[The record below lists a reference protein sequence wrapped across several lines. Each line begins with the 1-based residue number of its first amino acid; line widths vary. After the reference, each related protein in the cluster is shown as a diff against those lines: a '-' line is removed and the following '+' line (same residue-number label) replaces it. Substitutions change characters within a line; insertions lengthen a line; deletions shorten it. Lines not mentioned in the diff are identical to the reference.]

1 MLKNMKNKI
10 YALALS
16 LLMLM
21 VACDNSEDLVKS
33 GIAKEWKLVSVN
45 DVKPEFTVYM
55 RFDGGIFSIYQQLY
69 TLDYLYYDGS
79 YSLNDGILSGEYFD
93 GSAWKCSYTLSLS
106 NDGKR
111 LRLISNEEYPIT
123 NIYEVCTIP
132 QSVIEEVST
141 RSHTEIDY
149 HL

>member
-1 MLKNMKNKI
+1 MFKSMKIKI
-10 YALALS
+10 YALTLS

-21 VACDNSEDLVKS
+21 VACVNNDDLVKS
-33 GIAKEWKLVSVN
+33 GIVKEWKLVSVN
-45 DVKPEFTVYM
+45 NVKPEFTVYM
-55 RFDGGIFSIYQQLY
+55 RFDGGVFSIYQQLY
-69 TLDYLYYDGS
+69 TLDYLYYDGT
-79 YSLNDGILSGEYFD
+79 YSVNGNILSGEYFD
-93 GSAWKCSYTLSLS
+93 GSAWKSNYTLSLS

-111 LRLISNEEYPIT
+111 LRLVSEEKNPIT

-141 RSHTEIDY
+141 RSNTHFDY